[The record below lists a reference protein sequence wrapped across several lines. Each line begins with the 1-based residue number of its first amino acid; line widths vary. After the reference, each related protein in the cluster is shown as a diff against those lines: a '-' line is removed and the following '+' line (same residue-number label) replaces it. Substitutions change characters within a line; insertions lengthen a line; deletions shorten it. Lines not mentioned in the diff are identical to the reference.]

1 MVRSVRA
8 PGRAATWQGA
18 SLPNPHGC
26 RRTSALFAEP
36 NYPSAPTRYPA
47 PMSAPIA
54 LGFSDHAGWAVM
66 AAVRKLGP
74 GEFELV
80 VRRRIQTCPPELPR
94 QPYHAVAEAGMPRDT
109 IGEVEQ
115 ATRRLCRTAF
125 SAALE
130 ETPAITAAAVAMGR
144 TSVPTDRDRILASH
158 ALLHTAEGELYRDAL
173 SEAAGEAG
181 LRVVRFMNKE
191 SRSEAAAALGWTPGG
206 LERWLA
212 STGKA
217 AGKPWTKDEKDASAA
232 ALLAL
237 ATTTGK

>member
-1 MVRSVRA
+1 
-8 PGRAATWQGA
+8 
-18 SLPNPHGC
+18 
-26 RRTSALFAEP
+26 
-36 NYPSAPTRYPA
+36 
-47 PMSAPIA
+47 
-54 LGFSDHAGWAVM
+54 M

-80 VRRRIQTCPPELPR
+80 FRRRIQTCPPELPR

-115 ATRRLCRTAF
+115 AARLLCRTAI

-130 ETPAITAAAVAMGR
+130 EPPAITVAAVAMGR
-144 TSVPTDRDRILASH
+144 TSVPTDLDRILASH
-158 ALLHTAEGELYRDAL
+158 TLLHTAEGELYRRAL
-173 SEAAGEAG
+173 SEAASEVG

-191 SRSEAAAALGWTPGG
+191 ARSEAAAALGWPLDD

-212 STGKA
+212 NTGKG

-237 ATTTGK
+237 ATTSGK